1 MTSWASW
8 TTTGVLTGAGGI
20 RTVEVGALSGDL
32 TVHTTWI
39 DGLAEIAVQYSG
51 ALDWFTLVGSP
62 VPCPSREES
71 RSLHQA
77 VIEAI
82 REGEIEDALSSPGGG
97 RTGSA

>member
-1 MTSWASW
+1 M
-8 TTTGVLTGAGGI
+8 
-20 RTVEVGALSGDL
+20 
-32 TVHTTWI
+32 HTTWI